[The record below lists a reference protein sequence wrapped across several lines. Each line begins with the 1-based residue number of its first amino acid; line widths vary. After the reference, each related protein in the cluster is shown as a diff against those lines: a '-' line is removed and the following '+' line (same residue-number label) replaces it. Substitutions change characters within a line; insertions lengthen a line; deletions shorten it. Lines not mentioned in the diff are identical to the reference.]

1 VEKELVIS
9 LFDKR
14 NENAKDFEGWVPLDS
29 GSADKMTTNEDAP
42 PAASIPGDENFSPL
56 YTNTVDI
63 DAQKSFNAIFSEDP
77 PAEEKND
84 KKISAPDNTIVS
96 GIPKENE
103 KKAYEDGFSKGE
115 KEGYEEGKKRAEEMI
130 KSMEEILAKLEDL
143 WPKMTSEYEDKIM
156 QLVYRAAEKVVYGH
170 IDIDNEV
177 VKRSILNAFEL
188 IPKPLDV
195 TININPADYEFI
207 ETAKED
213 LFNKIKQIKRISI
226 VSNPSVG
233 RGGCLVESKDGD
245 ADSTIEKRLES
256 IKESIIAAAEKSQ
269 NRNPL

>member
-1 VEKELVIS
+1 MIS

-14 NENAKDFEGWVPLDS
+14 NENTKEVEGWVPLHS
-29 GSADKMTTNEDAP
+29 GMTDKIEKNAAETPD
-42 PAASIPGDENFSPL
+42 ASIPEEENFSPL
-56 YTNTVDI
+56 YKNTVGA
-63 DAQKSFNAIFSEDP
+63 DAQENFSAFFSPDS
-77 PAEEKND
+77 PAEKKRDE
-84 KKISAPDNTIVS
+84 KISVPDNTVVS
-96 GIPKENE
+96 GIPNKNE
-103 KKAYEDGFSKGE
+103 DKAYEDGFSKG
-115 KEGYEEGKKRAEEMI
+115 KKDGYEEGKKRAEEMI
-130 KSMEEILAKLEDL
+130 RSMEEILAKLEDL

-156 QLVYRAAEKVVYGH
+156 QLVYRAAEKVVFGH

-195 TININPADYEFI
+195 TININPDDYEFI
-207 ETAKED
+207 ETTKED
-213 LFNKIKQIKRISI
+213 LFNNIKKIKRISI
-226 VSNPSVG
+226 VSDPSVS

-256 IKESIIAAAEKSQ
+256 IKESIISAAEKSQ